1 MNRRK
6 RSTSSPR
13 MSADQRRT
21 SILKS
26 TIACISKF
34 GFWGFTIRDV
44 AEAEGVTEAGL
55 LYYFKSKEELLVKT
69 LEYADIINAEAIAKR
84 LGISEETDISDG
96 LCYHGDFSLKT
107 LTTATVEVNVSRP
120 QLVSLYIVLQGESL
134 EDKHPAHQFFL
145 DREQKVLHDY
155 AYVAK
160 RDGLENPDRIALQTL
175 SAMDGLQLRWLT
187 GGKTMD
193 FVDEWK
199 RFINIIIPD

>member
-1 MNRRK
+1 
-6 RSTSSPR
+6 

-55 LYYFKSKEELLVKT
+55 LYYFNSKEELLVKT
-69 LEYADIINAEAIAKR
+69 LEYADNINAEAIAKR
-84 LGISEETDISDG
+84 LGVNDETDISDG
-96 LCYHGDFSLKT
+96 LGYHGDFSLKT
-107 LTTATVEVNVSRP
+107 LTTATVEANVTRP

-134 EDKHPAHQFFL
+134 EDNHPAHQFFL
-145 DREQKVLHDY
+145 DREQKVLREY
-155 AYVAK
+155 AFVAK
-160 RDGLENPDRIALQTL
+160 RDGLENPERIAVQTL
-175 SAMDGLQLRWLT
+175 SAMDGLQVRWLT

-193 FVDEWK
+193 FVEEWK
-199 RFINIIIPD
+199 RFIDIIIPG

>member
-6 RSTSSPR
+6 RATSSPR

-55 LYYFKSKEELLVKT
+55 LYYFNSKEELLVKT
-69 LEYADIINAEAIAKR
+69 LEYADNINAEAIAKR
-84 LGISEETDISDG
+84 LGVNDETDISDG
-96 LCYHGDFSLKT
+96 LGYHGDFSLKT
-107 LTTATVEVNVSRP
+107 LTTATVEANVTRP

-134 EDKHPAHQFFL
+134 EDNHPAHQFFL
-145 DREQKVLHDY
+145 DREQKVLREY
-155 AYVAK
+155 AFVAK
-160 RDGLENPDRIALQTL
+160 RDGLENPERIAVQTL
-175 SAMDGLQLRWLT
+175 SAMDGLQVRWLT

-193 FVDEWK
+193 FVEEWK
-199 RFINIIIPD
+199 RFIDIIIPG

>member
-1 MNRRK
+1 
-6 RSTSSPR
+6 

-55 LYYFKSKEELLVKT
+55 LYYFNSKEELLVKT
-69 LEYADIINAEAIAKR
+69 LEYADNINAAAIAKR
-84 LGISEETDISDG
+84 LGVNDETDISDG
-96 LCYHGDFSLKT
+96 LGYHGDFSLKT
-107 LTTATVEVNVSRP
+107 LTTATVEANVTRP

-134 EDKHPAHQFFL
+134 EDNHPAHQFFL
-145 DREQKVLHDY
+145 DREQKVLREY
-155 AYVAK
+155 AFVAK
-160 RDGLENPDRIALQTL
+160 RDGLENPERIAVQTL
-175 SAMDGLQLRWLT
+175 SAMDGLQVRWLT

-193 FVDEWK
+193 FVEEWK
-199 RFINIIIPD
+199 RFIDIIIPG

>member
-1 MNRRK
+1 
-6 RSTSSPR
+6 

-55 LYYFKSKEELLVKT
+55 LYYFNSKEELLVKT
-69 LEYADIINAEAIAKR
+69 LEYADNINAEAIAKR
-84 LGISEETDISDG
+84 LGVNDATDISDG
-96 LCYHGDFSLKT
+96 LGYHGDFSLKT
-107 LTTATVEVNVSRP
+107 LTTATVEANVTRP

-134 EDKHPAHQFFL
+134 EDNHPAHQFFL
-145 DREQKVLHDY
+145 ERERKVLREY
-155 AYVAK
+155 AFVAK
-160 RDGLENPDRIALQTL
+160 RDGLEHPERIAVQTL
-175 SAMDGLQLRWLT
+175 SAMDGLQVRWLT

-193 FVDEWK
+193 FVEEWK
-199 RFINIIIPD
+199 RFIDIIIPD

>member
-1 MNRRK
+1 
-6 RSTSSPR
+6 

-55 LYYFKSKEELLVKT
+55 LYYFNSKEELLVKT
-69 LEYADIINAEAIAKR
+69 LEYADNINAEAIAKR
-84 LGISEETDISDG
+84 LGVNDETDISDG
-96 LCYHGDFSLKT
+96 LGYHGDFSLKT
-107 LTTATVEVNVSRP
+107 LTTATVEANVTRP

-134 EDKHPAHQFFL
+134 EDNHPAHQFFL
-145 DREQKVLHDY
+145 EREQKVLREY
-155 AYVAK
+155 AFVAK
-160 RDGLENPDRIALQTL
+160 RDGLENPERIAVQTL
-175 SAMDGLQLRWLT
+175 SAMDGLQVRWLT

-193 FVDEWK
+193 FVEEWK
-199 RFINIIIPD
+199 RFIDIIIPG

>member
-6 RSTSSPR
+6 RATSSPR

-55 LYYFKSKEELLVKT
+55 LYYFNSKEELLVKT
-69 LEYADIINAEAIAKR
+69 LEYADNINAEAIAKR
-84 LGISEETDISDG
+84 LGVNDATDISDG
-96 LCYHGDFSLKT
+96 LGYHGDFSLKT
-107 LTTATVEVNVSRP
+107 LTTATVEANVTRP

-134 EDKHPAHQFFL
+134 EDNHPAHQFFL
-145 DREQKVLHDY
+145 ERERKVLREY
-155 AYVAK
+155 AFVAK
-160 RDGLENPDRIALQTL
+160 RDGLEHPERIAVQTL
-175 SAMDGLQLRWLT
+175 SAMDGLQVRWLT

-193 FVDEWK
+193 FVEEWK
-199 RFINIIIPD
+199 RFIDIIIPD

>member
-1 MNRRK
+1 
-6 RSTSSPR
+6 

-55 LYYFKSKEELLVKT
+55 LYYFNSKEELLVKT
-69 LEYADIINAEAIAKR
+69 LEYADNINAEAIAKR
-84 LGISEETDISDG
+84 LGVNDETDISDG
-96 LCYHGDFSLKT
+96 LGYHGDFSLKT
-107 LTTATVEVNVSRP
+107 LTTATVEANVTRP

-134 EDKHPAHQFFL
+134 EDNHPAHQFFL
-145 DREQKVLHDY
+145 EREQKVLCEY
-155 AYVAK
+155 AFVAK
-160 RDGLENPDRIALQTL
+160 RDGLENPERIAVQTL
-175 SAMDGLQLRWLT
+175 SAMDGLQVRWLT

-193 FVDEWK
+193 FVEEWK
-199 RFINIIIPD
+199 RFIDIIIPG